1 MKIYDWAAAPNP
13 KRLRMFLVEKGIT
26 NIEIVQVSGENLRL
40 KPEYVAKYPQAM
52 VPMLELDD
60 GRQIGESI
68 AICRYF
74 EELYP
79 NPPLLGR
86 DPYERAIVDMW
97 ERRAFDEGMMA
108 AGEVFRNT
116 AEAFKDRGLPGFAT
130 AVMIARRHFEQQGH
144 GRRRG
149 RQLQDAAPAHEGRSP
164 GQRAQDRR
172 HGGRHEG
179 RPAGLDLVIFPEYS
193 THGIMYD
200 SKEMYDNAAAMPG
213 DETEIFAAA
222 CRKAK
227 VWGVFSLTGER
238 HEEHPN
244 KAPYNTLIL
253 MNDQGEIVQKYRK
266 IMPWVPIE
274 GWYPGDCTYV
284 SDGPK
289 GMKVSLI
296 ICDDGNY
303 PEIWRDCAMK
313 GAELIVR
320 CQGYMYPAKE
330 QQITDF
336 ARRWPSPTTSTSR
349 WRTPPASTASIPTS
363 ATRRSSASTAAR
375 SANAARRTWACST
388 PRCRRA

>member
-130 AVMIARRHFEQQGH
+130 AVPQMPVLVQ
-144 GRRRG
+144 RG
-149 RQLQDAAPAHEGRSP
+149 RDRLDKFFKKFDEQLGKTRFI
-164 GQRAQDRR
+164 
-172 HGGRHEG
+172 
-179 RPAGLDLVIFPEYS
+179 AGDQF
-193 THGIMYD
+193 
-200 SKEMYDNAAAMPG
+200 
-213 DETEIFAAA
+213 
-222 CRKAK
+222 
-227 VWGVFSLTGER
+227 
-238 HEEHPN
+238 
-244 KAPYNTLIL
+244 TLA
-253 MNDQGEIVQKYRK
+253 
-266 IMPWVPIE
+266 
-274 GWYPGDCTYV
+274 DCTLYCSIEFAGWSDIGIPADCKNLQRWWKEV
-284 SDGPK
+284 SDRP
-289 GMKVSLI
+289 S
-296 ICDDGNY
+296 
-303 PEIWRDCAMK
+303 
-313 GAELIVR
+313 
-320 CQGYMYPAKE
+320 AK
-330 QQITDF
+330 
-336 ARRWPSPTTSTSR
+336 A
-349 WRTPPASTASIPTS
+349 
-363 ATRRSSASTAAR
+363 
-375 SANAARRTWACST
+375 
-388 PRCRRA
+388 

>member
-130 AVMIARRHFEQQGH
+130 AVP
-144 GRRRG
+144 
-149 RQLQDAAPAHEGRSP
+149 QLRLQPGGSSPRSFRCP
-164 GQRAQDRR
+164 
-172 HGGRHEG
+172 
-179 RPAGLDLVIFPEYS
+179 
-193 THGIMYD
+193 
-200 SKEMYDNAAAMPG
+200 
-213 DETEIFAAA
+213 
-222 CRKAK
+222 
-227 VWGVFSLTGER
+227 
-238 HEEHPN
+238 
-244 KAPYNTLIL
+244 
-253 MNDQGEIVQKYRK
+253 
-266 IMPWVPIE
+266 
-274 GWYPGDCTYV
+274 
-284 SDGPK
+284 
-289 GMKVSLI
+289 
-296 ICDDGNY
+296 
-303 PEIWRDCAMK
+303 WRDCARRASK
-313 GAELIVR
+313 ALRR
-320 CQGYMYPAKE
+320 CS
-330 QQITDF
+330 
-336 ARRWPSPTTSTSR
+336 ARTKPSAQVPR
-349 WRTPPASTASIPTS
+349 P
-363 ATRRSSASTAAR
+363 RSS
-375 SANAARRTWACST
+375 
-388 PRCRRA
+388 PR